1 MTKDKQRKARVRAR
15 MARTGESYAT
25 ANAHLA
31 ETTET
36 ASPSP
41 SPTGAPTLALDGEND
56 TQEAELDLGNGRVLR
71 GHPYAI
77 AKFKESRDR
86 ERARAARWPQRPDGS
101 VDTRR
106 AMTVLAR
113 SFPTLAR
120 ALGVEPFDANAFV
133 LWLCTSGEAGSGAV
147 RAARFVLQVWNVDT
161 DWREVGRELG
171 VDREV
176 ADEVLRSFNA
186 VQAIGGWDEEHRK
199 AFLTWCE
206 APFWP

>member
-15 MARTGESYAT
+15 MARTGESYAS
-25 ANAHLA
+25 ANAHVAKTA
-31 ETTET
+31 E
-36 ASPSP
+36 ASPL
-41 SPTGAPTLALDGEND
+41 SPTGGPRIAVDGED
-56 TQEAELDLGNGRVLR
+56 DAQEVELDLGDGRVMR

-77 AKFKESRDR
+77 EKFKESRDR

-101 VDTRR
+101 IDTRR

-113 SFPTLAR
+113 SFPTLAHAR
-120 ALGVEPFDANAFV
+120 GVEPFDANAFV
-133 LWLCTSGEAGSGAV
+133 LWLCTSGEAGGGAV
-147 RAARFVLQVWNVDT
+147 RAGRFVLQVWNAST

-171 VDREV
+171 VDREA
-176 ADEVLRSFNA
+176 ADDVLRSFNV
-186 VQAIGGWDEEHRK
+186 VQGISGWDEEHRK